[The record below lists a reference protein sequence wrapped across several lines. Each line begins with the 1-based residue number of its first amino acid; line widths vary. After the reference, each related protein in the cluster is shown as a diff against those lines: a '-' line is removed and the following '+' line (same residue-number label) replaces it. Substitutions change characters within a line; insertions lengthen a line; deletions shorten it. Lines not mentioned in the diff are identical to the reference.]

1 MSFPDQQPARPRR
14 RPSDPHEDYDRSV
27 DPIDEPWF
35 GDSTSGDP
43 SPATNANGGDEQASR
58 AQDNAARN
66 DDQPE
71 HYRVAGPR
79 RFAEALWQ
87 FFAAVGNLL
96 ADSDD
101 TLGHFFSQLGNL
113 IGSLLEAHGDLD

>member
-1 MSFPDQQPARPRR
+1 MSLPDQQPAPGR

-27 DPIDEPWF
+27 DAIDEPWF

-43 SPATNANGGDEQASR
+43 SPATDADGGDGQASR
-58 AQDNAARN
+58 AQEYAARN
-66 DDQPE
+66 DDLPE
-71 HYRVAGPR
+71 HHRVAGPR
-79 RFAEALWQ
+79 SVANALWQ
-87 FFAAVGNLL
+87 FNAAIGNLL